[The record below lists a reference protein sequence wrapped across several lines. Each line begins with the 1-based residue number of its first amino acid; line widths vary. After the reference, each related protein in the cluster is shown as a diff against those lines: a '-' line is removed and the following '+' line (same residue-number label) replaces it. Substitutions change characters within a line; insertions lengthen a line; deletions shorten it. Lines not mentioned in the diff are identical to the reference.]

1 MKHLLKIKLA
11 AIFLLTGIISEA
23 QDIQRFLGTY
33 HLEGICET
41 FIENNFVFTEE
52 RDVIITEGTESDLL
66 INIGASAG
74 NNEFKVF
81 ISEDSLF
88 IPVQWWVNFNETQ
101 ATFRGKGR
109 IENDSLFLYYK
120 AGGTFGIIE
129 CNCKG
134 KKTSQTSVLYSLPSN
149 KNKVYFDVA
158 NQLIV
163 LDKTLQYQSLTLEL
177 IDTQGKI
184 VLKKT
189 NVDSSIS
196 VANISNGVYL
206 CRLLQNRQVIYFCK
220 ILKIN

>member
-1 MKHLLKIKLA
+1 MKLLLKIKLA

-23 QDIQRFLGTY
+23 QDIQRFLGPY

-101 ATFRGKGR
+101 ASFQGKGN

-120 AGGTFGIIE
+120 ATGSFGIIE

-134 KKTSQTSVLYSLPSN
+134 KKTSQTSVLYPLPSN
-149 KNKVYFDVA
+149 ENKVYFDAA

-163 LDKTLQYQSLTLEL
+163 IDETLKGQSVTFELT
-177 IDTQGKI
+177 DVQGKI
-184 VLKKT
+184 VFRKT
-189 NVDSSIS
+189 NVDNGFISIADLPS
-196 VANISNGVYL
+196 GVYL
-206 CRLLQNRQVIYFCK
+206 YRLLQGNQTTFSGK
-220 ILKIN
+220 IIK